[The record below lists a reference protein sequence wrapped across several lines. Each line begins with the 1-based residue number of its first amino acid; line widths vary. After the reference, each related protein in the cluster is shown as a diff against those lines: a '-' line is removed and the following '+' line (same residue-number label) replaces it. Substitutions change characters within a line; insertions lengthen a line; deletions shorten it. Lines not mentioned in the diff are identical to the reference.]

1 MIWNLIL
8 HIPVIMVILLFTWF
22 SVRCSYGIQL
32 TSKIGLFS
40 TSRSS
45 KTNLLKPLAVLGPL
59 VLVDQKI
66 TNITDNG
73 SWPNQ
78 IHFWLKYQEQK
89 LKETF
94 NIERFFARKG
104 WFTLQKL
111 VQNSCTVNTGR
122 YCALL
127 YILWVCHHSCSNH
140 SNLEM
145 EAECLTKTLSYL
157 NLNISRT
164 KSGRNKL

>member
-8 HIPVIMVILLFTWF
+8 HIPVIMAILLFTWF

-94 NIERFFARKG
+94 SIERFFCQKRVIHIAKASSKLLHCQHRKILRTPVYLMG
-104 WFTLQKL
+104 VSSQLLKSFEFGNGSRMSDENLVILEFKYLQ
-111 VQNSCTVNTGR
+111 
-122 YCALL
+122 
-127 YILWVCHHSCSNH
+127 
-140 SNLEM
+140 
-145 EAECLTKTLSYL
+145 
-157 NLNISRT
+157 
-164 KSGRNKL
+164 NKKC